1 MRVLTRSLFAILF
14 SLALAPALVGQ
25 EKGRIDTAI
34 ASDSRE
40 TMEEKKSF
48 PPTQAKIYVFAMVA
62 DAPKDTPVKAVWIAE
77 KVEGQKPDTKFAER
91 TTKFPGWRDLDSLL
105 LLEARSAVG
114 HGQLPRRALPRQGPC
129 GHRQV
134 RDRVEVAVPRFRP
147 PVAAAPPGRPFPLPA
162 RPS

>member
-77 KVEGQKPDTKFAER
+77 KVEGQKADTKFAER
-91 TTKFPGWRDLDSLL
+91 TTKFPGGATWIPFSYSKPDPQWAS
-105 LLEARSAVG
+105 G
-114 HGQLPRRALPRQGPC
+114 NY
-129 GHRQV
+129 
-134 RDRVEVAVPRFRP
+134 RVELYLDKDL
-147 PVAAAPPGRPFPLPA
+147 AATVKFAIA
-162 RPS
+162 SK

>member
-1 MRVLTRSLFAILF
+1 MRVLTRILLVVLVSLV
-14 SLALAPALVGQ
+14 LAPALVAQ

-77 KVEGQKPDTKFAER
+77 KVDGQKPDTKFAER
-91 TTKFPGWRDLDSLL
+91 TTKFPGGATWIPFSYSKPDPHWAS
-105 LLEARSAVG
+105 G
-114 HGQLPRRALPRQGPC
+114 NY
-129 GHRQV
+129 
-134 RDRVEVAVPRFRP
+134 RVELYLGGDL
-147 PVAAAPPGRPFPLPA
+147 AATVKFAIA
-162 RPS
+162 SK